1 MKQGTPRGPG
11 DLADYYDRYWLPAEE
26 RPRDAA
32 RPRLPST
39 LPPAVD
45 RLFRRLIPSGSRCLD
60 VGCGHGRAAGLP
72 LTARGCAYIGVDI
85 SASAVAEARSIG
97 LDARQIDDAAELPFE
112 DREFDAVACLEVIEH
127 IFFPQHAVAEIVR
140 VLKPGGVL
148 IVTTPNV
155 AYWRRRLD
163 LALLGRWNPFGHVF
177 AVEEPWADPHIRFFT
192 PGALRRL
199 LNSGGLTDIDVAG
212 HGGSIVGDIPWIGR
226 RLRKPEGSLPYRILE
241 RRAPSVFG
249 CFLNASARKPL
260 DH

>member
-1 MKQGTPRGPG
+1 MKPGTPGGPRN
-11 DLADYYDRYWLPAEE
+11 LADYYDRYWLPEEE

-32 RPRLPST
+32 RPQLPST

-45 RLFRRLIPSGSRCLD
+45 RLLQHLIPSGSHCLD

-72 LTARGCAYIGVDI
+72 LTARGCSYIGVDI

-97 LDARQIDDAAELPFE
+97 LDARQIDDAAELPFP
-112 DREFDAVACLEVIEH
+112 DREFDAVVSLEVIEH
-127 IFFPQHAVAEIVR
+127 LVFPHHAVAEMVR

-148 IVTTPNV
+148 VVTTPNV

-163 LALLGRWNPFGHVF
+163 LALLGRWNPFGYVF

-199 LNSGGLTDIDVAG
+199 LGLAGLSEIEIAG
-212 HGGSIVGDIPWIGR
+212 HGGSIIGDIPWIGK
-226 RLRKPEGSLPYRILE
+226 RLRQREGSPPYRVLE
-241 RRAPSVFG
+241 RRAPALFG
-249 CFLNASARKPL
+249 CFLNASARKPASV
-260 DH
+260 